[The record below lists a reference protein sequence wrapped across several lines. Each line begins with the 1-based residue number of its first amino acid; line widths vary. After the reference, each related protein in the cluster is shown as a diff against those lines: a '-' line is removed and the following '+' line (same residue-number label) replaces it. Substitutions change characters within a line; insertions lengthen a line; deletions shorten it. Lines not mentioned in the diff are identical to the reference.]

1 MNNLNLPKPMVF
13 DLSSFN
19 LSVVNLS
26 KDIINIIAQYT
37 LQEYKLIN
45 NHLETLI
52 VSNNLV
58 DLNYSIIKSAIIYS
72 WDFLSSNPFSISL
85 IKDNIKNIKIY
96 SPKFIK
102 GLSKNTNNDALNL
115 LMDDI
120 YYHPKYDVNCFQTIS
135 CNPSNRAIDFIYNLY
150 NKGIYEKLI
159 DESQREFLINLSKNT
174 NDKGIILLKN
184 ILYKYKNIN
193 IITNKSIDKSTG
205 KSIDIRIKNNRALNF
220 SNKGLILDILLK
232 LSKNTN
238 DNALYLFK
246 DYSYLLDNIDDN
258 NLIKLWKRLL
268 KNSNPIVCQILID
281 NDFDTIDRM
290 PELNRSL
297 SKSKWTYDIMISK
310 YGINTPLL
318 EEILYLSAGTHN
330 SNIFKMLDERLER
343 GEYKYVNI
351 YWESLSKN
359 EMDEAVNFFI
369 KHIKEVRLSSILMK
383 FVSNSNDIAVNYV
396 LENDKFKKFYNNE
409 KYWENLLKNKNPK
422 VFNFIKTNYD
432 MFIDIL
438 TKKRYDDRSIF
449 SLYKNLLQ
457 NDNIFELNIDK
468 LNELKNILENVL

>member
-1 MNNLNLPKPMVF
+1 MNNFNLPKPMVV
-13 DLSSFN
+13 N
-19 LSVVNLS
+19 LPVLNLS

-52 VSNNLV
+52 VSNNLTT
-58 DLNYSIIKSAIIYS
+58 LNYSIIKSEIIYS
-72 WDFLSSNPFSISL
+72 WDFLSSNPLSISL
-85 IKDNIKNIKIY
+85 IKENIKNIKIY
-96 SPKFIK
+96 SSKFIK
-102 GLSKNTNNDALNL
+102 GLSKNSNNEALNL

-120 YYHPKYDVNCFQTIS
+120 YYHPKYDVNCFQTIA

-174 NDKGIILLKN
+174 NDQGIILLKN
-184 ILYKYKNIN
+184 ILYKYKNSN
-193 IITNKSIDKSTG
+193 IITN

-268 KNSNPIVCQILID
+268 KNSNSIVCQILID
-281 NDFDTIDRM
+281 NNFDTIDRM

-310 YGINTPLL
+310 YGVDTPLL
-318 EEILYLSAGTHN
+318 EEILYLSAGTQN
-330 SNIFKMLDERLER
+330 SDIFKMLER
-343 GEYKYVNI
+343 GEYKYVNRFL
-351 YWESLSKN
+351 ESLVKN
-359 EMDEAVNFFI
+359 EMDEAVKFFI
-369 KHIKEVRLSSILMK
+369 KHIEKVRLTSILIK
-383 FVSNSNDIAVNYV
+383 FASNSNDIAVNYV

-422 VFNFIKTNYD
+422 VFNFIKTNYA

-438 TKKRYDDRSIF
+438 TKKRYDNRSIF

-457 NDNIFELNIDK
+457 NENIFELNIKK

>member
-1 MNNLNLPKPMVF
+1 
-13 DLSSFN
+13 
-19 LSVVNLS
+19 
-26 KDIINIIAQYT
+26 
-37 LQEYKLIN
+37 
-45 NHLETLI
+45 
-52 VSNNLV
+52 
-58 DLNYSIIKSAIIYS
+58 
-72 WDFLSSNPFSISL
+72 
-85 IKDNIKNIKIY
+85 
-96 SPKFIK
+96 
-102 GLSKNTNNDALNL
+102 
-115 LMDDI
+115 
-120 YYHPKYDVNCFQTIS
+120 
-135 CNPSNRAIDFIYNLY
+135 
-150 NKGIYEKLI
+150 
-159 DESQREFLINLSKNT
+159 
-174 NDKGIILLKN
+174 
-184 ILYKYKNIN
+184 LYKYKNIN

-438 TKKRYDDRSIF
+438 TKKRYDDRSIL

>member
-1 MNNLNLPKPMVF
+1 MNNFNLPKPMVV
-13 DLSSFN
+13 N
-19 LSVVNLS
+19 LPVLNLS

-45 NHLETLI
+45 NHFEKLI
-52 VSNNLV
+52 VSNNLTP
-58 DLNYSIIKSAIIYS
+58 LNYSIIKSEIIYS
-72 WDFLSSNPFSISL
+72 WDFLSSNPLSISL
-85 IKDNIKNIKIY
+85 IKENIKNIKIY
-96 SPKFIK
+96 SSKFIK
-102 GLSKNTNNDALNL
+102 GLSKNSNNEALNL

-120 YYHPKYDVNCFQTIS
+120 YYHPKYDVNCFQTIA

-174 NDKGIILLKN
+174 NDQGIILLKN
-184 ILYKYKNIN
+184 ILYKYKNSN
-193 IITNKSIDKSTG
+193 IITN

-220 SNKGLILDILLK
+220 SNKALILDILLK

-268 KNSNPIVCQILID
+268 KNSNSIVCQILID
-281 NDFDTIDRM
+281 NNFDTIDRM

-310 YGINTPLL
+310 YGVDTPLL
-318 EEILYLSAGTHN
+318 EEILYLSAGTQN
-330 SNIFKMLDERLER
+330 SDIFKMLER
-343 GEYKYVNI
+343 GEYKYVNRFL
-351 YWESLSKN
+351 ESLVKN
-359 EMDEAVNFFI
+359 EMDEAVKFFI
-369 KHIKEVRLSSILMK
+369 KHIEKVRLTSILIK
-383 FVSNSNDIAVNYV
+383 FASNSNDIAVNYV

-422 VFNFIKTNYD
+422 VFNFIKTNYA

-438 TKKRYDDRSIF
+438 TKKRYDNRSIF

-457 NDNIFELNIDK
+457 NENIFELNIKK

>member
-1 MNNLNLPKPMVF
+1 MNNFNLPKPMVV
-13 DLSSFN
+13 N
-19 LSVVNLS
+19 LPVLNLS

-52 VSNNLV
+52 VSNNLTT
-58 DLNYSIIKSAIIYS
+58 LNYSIIKSEIIYS
-72 WDFLSSNPFSISL
+72 WDFLSSNPLSISL
-85 IKDNIKNIKIY
+85 IKENIKNIKIY
-96 SPKFIK
+96 SSKFIK
-102 GLSKNTNNDALNL
+102 GLSKNSNNEALNL

-120 YYHPKYDVNCFQTIS
+120 YYHPKYDVNCFQTIA

-174 NDKGIILLKN
+174 NDQGIILLKN
-184 ILYKYKNIN
+184 ILYKYKNSN
-193 IITNKSIDKSTG
+193 IITN

-220 SNKGLILDILLK
+220 SNKALILDILLK

-268 KNSNPIVCQILID
+268 KNSNSIVCQILID
-281 NDFDTIDRM
+281 NNFDTIDRM

-310 YGINTPLL
+310 YGVDTPLL
-318 EEILYLSAGTHN
+318 EEILYLSAGTQN
-330 SNIFKMLDERLER
+330 SDIFKMLER
-343 GEYKYVNI
+343 GEYKYVNRFL
-351 YWESLSKN
+351 ESLVKN
-359 EMDEAVNFFI
+359 EMDEAVKFFI
-369 KHIKEVRLSSILMK
+369 KHIEKVRLTSILIK
-383 FVSNSNDIAVNYV
+383 FASNSNDIAVNYV

-422 VFNFIKTNYD
+422 VFNFIKTNYA

-438 TKKRYDDRSIF
+438 TKKRYDNRSIF

-457 NDNIFELNIDK
+457 NENIFELNIEK

>member
-1 MNNLNLPKPMVF
+1 MNNFNLPKPMVV
-13 DLSSFN
+13 N
-19 LSVVNLS
+19 LPVLNLS

-52 VSNNLV
+52 VSNNLTT
-58 DLNYSIIKSAIIYS
+58 LNYSIIKSEIIYS
-72 WDFLSSNPFSISL
+72 WDFLSSNPLSISL

-96 SPKFIK
+96 SSKFIK
-102 GLSKNTNNDALNL
+102 GLSKNSNNEALNL

-120 YYHPKYDVNCFQTIS
+120 YYHPKYDVNCFQTIA

-174 NDKGIILLKN
+174 NDQGIILLKN
-184 ILYKYKNIN
+184 ILHKYKNSN
-193 IITNKSIDKSTG
+193 IITN

-220 SNKGLILDILLK
+220 SNKALILDILLK

-268 KNSNPIVCQILID
+268 KNSNSIVCQILID
-281 NDFDTIDRM
+281 NNFDTIDRM

-310 YGINTPLL
+310 YGVDTPLL
-318 EEILYLSAGTHN
+318 EEILYLSAGTQN
-330 SNIFKMLDERLER
+330 SDIFKMLER
-343 GEYKYVNI
+343 GEYKYVNRFL
-351 YWESLSKN
+351 ESLVKN
-359 EMDEAVNFFI
+359 EMDEAVKFFI
-369 KHIKEVRLSSILMK
+369 KHIEKVRLTSILIK
-383 FVSNSNDIAVNYV
+383 FASNSNDIAVNYV

-422 VFNFIKTNYD
+422 VFNFIKTNYA

-438 TKKRYDDRSIF
+438 TKKRYDNRSIF

-457 NDNIFELNIDK
+457 NENIFELNIKK

>member
-1 MNNLNLPKPMVF
+1 MNNFNLPKPMVV
-13 DLSSFN
+13 N
-19 LSVVNLS
+19 LPVLNLS

-52 VSNNLV
+52 VSNNLTT
-58 DLNYSIIKSAIIYS
+58 LNYSIIKSEIIYS
-72 WDFLSSNPFSISL
+72 WDFLSSNPLSISL
-85 IKDNIKNIKIY
+85 IKENIKNIKIY
-96 SPKFIK
+96 SSKFIK
-102 GLSKNTNNDALNL
+102 GLSKNSNNEALNL

-120 YYHPKYDVNCFQTIS
+120 YYHPKYDVNCFQTIA

-174 NDKGIILLKN
+174 NDQGIILLKN
-184 ILYKYKNIN
+184 ILYKYKNSN
-193 IITNKSIDKSTG
+193 IITN

-220 SNKGLILDILLK
+220 SNKALILDILLK

-268 KNSNPIVCQILID
+268 KNSNSIVCQILID
-281 NDFDTIDRM
+281 NNFDTIDRM

-310 YGINTPLL
+310 YGVDTPLL
-318 EEILYLSAGTHN
+318 EEILYLSAGTQN
-330 SNIFKMLDERLER
+330 SDIFKMLER
-343 GEYKYVNI
+343 GEYKYVNRFL
-351 YWESLSKN
+351 ESLVKN
-359 EMDEAVNFFI
+359 EMDEAVKFFI
-369 KHIKEVRLSSILMK
+369 KHIEKVRLTSILIK
-383 FVSNSNDIAVNYV
+383 FASNSNDIAVNYV

-422 VFNFIKTNYD
+422 VFNFIKTNYA

-438 TKKRYDDRSIF
+438 TKKRYDNRSIF

-457 NDNIFELNIDK
+457 NENIFELNIKK

>member
-1 MNNLNLPKPMVF
+1 MNNFNLPKPMVV
-13 DLSSFN
+13 N
-19 LSVVNLS
+19 LPVLNLS

-52 VSNNLV
+52 VSNNLTP
-58 DLNYSIIKSAIIYS
+58 LNYSIIKSEIIYS
-72 WDFLSSNPFSISL
+72 WDFLSSNPLSISL
-85 IKDNIKNIKIY
+85 IKENIKNIKIY
-96 SPKFIK
+96 SSKFIK
-102 GLSKNTNNDALNL
+102 GLSKNSNNEALNL

-120 YYHPKYDVNCFQTIS
+120 YYHPKYDVNCFQTIA

-174 NDKGIILLKN
+174 NDQGIILLKN
-184 ILYKYKNIN
+184 ILYKYKNSN
-193 IITNKSIDKSTG
+193 IITN

-220 SNKGLILDILLK
+220 SNKALILDILLK

-268 KNSNPIVCQILID
+268 KNSNSIVCQILID
-281 NDFDTIDRM
+281 NGFDTIDRM
-290 PELNRSL
+290 SELNRSL
-297 SKSKWTYDIMISK
+297 SKSRWTYDIMISK
-310 YGINTPLL
+310 YGVDTPLL
-318 EEILYLSAGTHN
+318 EEILYLSAGTQN
-330 SNIFKMLDERLER
+330 SDIFKMLER
-343 GEYKYVNI
+343 GEYKYVNRFL
-351 YWESLSKN
+351 ESLVKN
-359 EMDEAVNFFI
+359 EMDEAVKFFI
-369 KHIKEVRLSSILMK
+369 KHIEKVRLTSILIK
-383 FVSNSNDIAVNYV
+383 FASNSNDIAVNYV

-422 VFNFIKTNYD
+422 VFNFIKTNYA

-438 TKKRYDDRSIF
+438 TKKRYDNRSIF

-457 NDNIFELNIDK
+457 NENIFELNIEK